1 MSRKGKSDA
10 NKQPKMR
17 YVIHQ
22 TRMASWVEDY
32 DSGVRLEGLGAA
44 SRAVDRVK
52 DYLAAEFTHKTI
64 PEIEFEYQP
73 GSKSWSISVPLRR
86 HVCLASEHVAM
97 ITGLSRTM
105 ILDGCRPIPDDFTAP
120 VCVIDA
126 VTEALTC
133 ALSREFRHAQARR
146 NYPDGD
152 ELSNIISMAIIS
164 ACNDAICE
172 AVEALDGITPDCIRE
187 FILFALRGR
196 SETGPPDP
204 FSSKSRFRNDLMQ
217 ALIWWTLPKT
227 EFAQKKADR
236 VTMSDLAYYFSLAGY
251 FDEPEGSPTEQIAEN
266 RQNPGIAGGDE
277 RTVRRW
283 MRKYAESPSTWPKL
297 RTSLIKTI
305 RRTGY
310 PLP

>member
-1 MSRKGKSDA
+1 MTNSNPRFIT
-10 NKQPKMR
+10 R

-44 SRAVDRVK
+44 FRAVNRVK
-52 DYLAAEFTHKTI
+52 DYLAAEFPCKTI
-64 PEIEFEYQP
+64 PESAFEYQP
-73 GSKSWSISVPLRR
+73 GSSSWSLHIPLRR
-86 HVCLASEHVAM
+86 DVCLASEQVAL
-97 ITGLSRTM
+97 ITGLSRMM
-105 ILDGCRPIPDDFTAP
+105 ILDGCHPIPEDFTAP
-120 VCVIDA
+120 TCVIDA
-126 VTEALTC
+126 VTEALTR
-133 ALSREFRHAQARR
+133 ALYRELSEARANRRHP
-146 NYPDGD
+146 NGD

-164 ACNDAICE
+164 ACNDAICD
-172 AVEALDGITPDCIRE
+172 AVDALDGITPDCERE

-204 FSSKSRFRNDLMQ
+204 FSSKSRFRNDLME
-217 ALIWWTLPKT
+217 AVIWWTLPKND
-227 EFAQKKADR
+227 FAQKRADQ

-251 FDEPEGSPTEQIAEN
+251 FDEPKGSPAEQNSDNHPE
-266 RQNPGIAGGDE
+266 PGMTGGDE

-283 MRKYAESPSTWPKL
+283 MRKYTESPSTWPKL